1 MARPGPAERPHG
13 DSSTP
18 RRSIGRVRNPSPA
31 ASARP
36 DGVLGAGEAMR
47 RREFIAFVG
56 CTAAAWPLPTR
67 AEQSTVPLIGFLNA
81 ASPQPF
87 ANYVAGFRAGLKETG
102 YVDGRNVAIEFRWA
116 EGHYDRLPEMAA
128 DLVRRKV
135 VVLAATG
142 GAPSITAAKAATT
155 TIPIVFT
162 IGSDPVQLGFVS
174 SLSRP
179 GGNITGVNLFVTAM
193 ESKRLGLLRALIPG
207 VQLIA
212 VLLNPN
218 RQNYAR
224 QNYARQKTD
233 VEEAAHAID
242 QQIHFLSASNESEI
256 DAAFATAAELRAG
269 AMLVAGDPFFNSQRD
284 KIIAL
289 AARHA
294 IPAIYE
300 QREHALAGGL
310 MSYGTN
316 LSEGYRQAGV
326 YAGRILKGEKPGDLP
341 VVQSSKFE
349 FIINLKTAKALG
361 IEVPPNLSAEADEI
375 IE

>member
-1 MARPGPAERPHG
+1 MAAPA
-13 DSSTP
+13 S
-18 RRSIGRVRNPSPA
+18 V
-31 ASARP
+31 
-36 DGVLGAGEAMR
+36 
-47 RREFIAFVG
+47 
-56 CTAAAWPLPTR
+56 
-67 AEQSTVPLIGFLNA
+67 GFLNS

-102 YVDGRNVAIEFRWA
+102 YIDGQNVTIEFRWA

-128 DLVRRKV
+128 DLVRHKV
-135 VVLAATG
+135 AVLVSTG
-142 GAPSITAAKAATT
+142 GEPSVLAAKAATT

-162 IGSDPVQLGFVS
+162 TGVDPIRAGFVS

-179 GGNITGVNLFVTAM
+179 GGNITGVYLFTSTI
-193 ESKRLGLLRALIPG
+193 ESKRLGLLRALVQG

-218 RQNYAR
+218 RQDYT
-224 QNYARQKTD
+224 RQKGD
-233 VEEAAHAID
+233 VEEAARTIG
-242 QQIHFLSASNESEI
+242 QQIHLLSASNESEI
-256 DAAFATAAELRAG
+256 DTAFATATQLRAG
-269 AMLVAGDPFFNSQRD
+269 AMLVGADPFLNSQRD

-316 LSEGYRQAGV
+316 LSEAYRQAGV
-326 YAGRILKGEKPGDLP
+326 YTGRILKGEKPGDLP
-341 VVQSSKFE
+341 VVQSTKFE
-349 FIINLKTAKALG
+349 FVINLKTAKALG

>member
-1 MARPGPAERPHG
+1 VVAGLGVANGPIA
-13 DSSTP
+13 
-18 RRSIGRVRNPSPA
+18 SPKCDTLLI
-31 ASARP
+31 P
-36 DGVLGAGEAMR
+36 DVVLGAGEAMR
-47 RREFIAFVG
+47 RREFIIFVG
-56 CTAAAWPLPTR
+56 ATAAWPLAAR
-67 AEQSTVPLIGFLNA
+67 AEQSAIPVIGFLNA

-87 ANYVAGFRAGLKETG
+87 AKYVAGFRTGLKETG
-102 YVDGRNVAIEFRWA
+102 YIDGQNVTIEFRWA
-116 EGHYDRLPEMAA
+116 EGDYDRLPEMAA

-135 VVLAATG
+135 AVLVSG
-142 GAPSITAAKAATT
+142 GGPPSLMAAKAATG

-162 IGSDPVQLGFVS
+162 TGSDPVQLGFVT
-174 SLSRP
+174 SLGRP
-179 GGNITGVNLFVTAM
+179 GGNITGVNFFGSAM
-193 ESKRLGLLRALIPG
+193 ESKRLGLLRAVVPG

-218 RQNYAR
+218 RQSS
-224 QNYARQKTD
+224 YARQKTD

-242 QQIHFLSASNESEI
+242 QQIDLLSASNESEI
-256 DAAFATAAELRAG
+256 DAAFATATQLRAG
-269 AMLVAGDPFFNSQRD
+269 AMLVSGDPFFNSQHS
-284 KIIAL
+284 KIVAL

-316 LSEGYRQAGV
+316 LSEAYRQAGV

-341 VVQSSKFE
+341 VVQSTKFE
-349 FIINLKTAKALG
+349 FVINLKTAKALG

>member
-1 MARPGPAERPHG
+1 
-13 DSSTP
+13 
-18 RRSIGRVRNPSPA
+18 
-31 ASARP
+31 
-36 DGVLGAGEAMR
+36 MR

-56 CTAAAWPLPTR
+56 CTAAAWPLPAQ
-67 AEQSTVPLIGFLNA
+67 AEQSAVPVIGFLNS

-102 YVDGRNVAIEFRWA
+102 YVDGQNVVIEFRWA
-116 EGHYDRLPEMAA
+116 EGHYERLSEMAA

-135 VVLAATG
+135 AVLVATG
-142 GAPSITAAKAATT
+142 GSPSIVAAKAATS

-162 IGSDPVQLGFVS
+162 IGADPVRLGFVT
-174 SLSRP
+174 SLSHP
-179 GGNITGVNLFVTAM
+179 GGNITGVNLFVVAM
-193 ESKRLGLLRALIPG
+193 ESKRLGLLRELVPG

-218 RQNYAR
+218 LQNYT
-224 QNYARQKTD
+224 RQKSD
-233 VEEAAHAID
+233 VEEAAHAIG
-242 QQIHFLSASNESEI
+242 QQVHLLWASNETEI
-256 DAAFATAAELRAG
+256 DAAFTTAVQLRAK
-269 AMLVAGDPFFNSQRD
+269 AMLVSGDPFFNSQHD

-341 VVQSSKFE
+341 VVQATKFE
-349 FIINLKTAKALG
+349 FVINLKTAKTLG
-361 IEVPPNLSAEADEI
+361 IEVPPNLSAQADEI

>member
-1 MARPGPAERPHG
+1 
-13 DSSTP
+13 
-18 RRSIGRVRNPSPA
+18 
-31 ASARP
+31 
-36 DGVLGAGEAMR
+36 MR
-47 RREFIAFVG
+47 RREFIAFVS
-56 CTAAAWPLPTR
+56 CTAASWPLAAR
-67 AEQSTVPLIGFLNA
+67 AEQSAVPVIGFLNS

-102 YVDGRNVAIEFRWA
+102 YIDGQNVTIEFRWA

-128 DLVRRKV
+128 DLVRHKV
-135 VVLAATG
+135 AVLVSTG
-142 GAPSITAAKAATT
+142 GTPTVTAAKAATA

-162 IGSDPVQLGFVS
+162 TGSDPVQLGLVT
-174 SLSRP
+174 SLNRP
-179 GGNITGVNLFVTAM
+179 GGNITGVDLFVTTM
-193 ESKRLGLLRALIPG
+193 ESKRFGLLRALIPG

-212 VLLNPN
+212 VLLNLN
-218 RQNYAR
+218 SQTYG
-224 QNYARQKTD
+224 RQKRD

-242 QQIHFLSASNESEI
+242 QQIHVLSARNESEI
-256 DAAFATAAELRAG
+256 DAAFATAMQLRAG
-269 AMLVAGDPFFNSQRD
+269 ALLVGGDPFLNSQRN
-284 KIIAL
+284 KIVAL

-326 YAGRILKGEKPGDLP
+326 YTGRILKGEKPGDLP
-341 VVQSSKFE
+341 VVQSTKFE
-349 FIINLKTAKALG
+349 FVINLKAAKALG